1 MISGPDEF
9 QYFLNLVSGVIVGMF
24 VVQLLVVGALS
35 NIQSYT
41 IGWYYSQIFT
51 FFSNLGL
58 IFSVADS
65 LISYEKYSRLSLHH
79 HPDTVK
85 FQSMFIISVITSVF
99 FFLGWCFLL
108 ILPFFVLNM
117 AFKDSSTISSTDVN
131 IYQAATL
138 IDGAL
143 FTIYFV
149 LSPFIGKE
157 NYVYDSYEMMYSD
170 DDIYA
175 PEPDAIEMTAFA

>member
-1 MISGPDEF
+1 
-9 QYFLNLVSGVIVGMF
+9 
-24 VVQLLVVGALS
+24 
-35 NIQSYT
+35 
-41 IGWYYSQIFT
+41 
-51 FFSNLGL
+51 
-58 IFSVADS
+58 
-65 LISYEKYSRLSLHH
+65 
-79 HPDTVK
+79 
-85 FQSMFIISVITSVF
+85 
-99 FFLGWCFLL
+99 
-108 ILPFFVLNM
+108 M
-117 AFKDSSTISSTDVN
+117 AFKDSSTISTTDVN